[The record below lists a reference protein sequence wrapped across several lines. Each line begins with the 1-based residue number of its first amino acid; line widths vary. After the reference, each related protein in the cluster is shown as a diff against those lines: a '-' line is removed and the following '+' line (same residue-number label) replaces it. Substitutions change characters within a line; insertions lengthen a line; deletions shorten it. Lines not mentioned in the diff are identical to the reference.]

1 LEREPNLAE
10 SLIVYFRSLILRD
23 SYCSELVIATA
34 GTDEKVKFVEQ
45 HGAKGV
51 NYKTQNFA
59 DEVRF
64 LSSLSFSLSQLTG
77 ST

>member
-1 LEREPNLAE
+1 M
-10 SLIVYFRSLILRD
+10 VFH
-23 SYCSELVIATA
+23 SELVIATA

-59 DEVRF
+59 DEV
-64 LSSLSFSLSQLTG
+64 SSLPSLLLLSQLIL
-77 ST
+77 SVS